1 MQHES
6 VAMNMSLAVLIV
18 DDSRTMTHMI
28 SDLVR
33 KVGFADV
40 DTALDGPT
48 ALDQL
53 RNKRYGLVLSDWE
66 MQPMSGEEFLKE
78 MRRDKA
84 IGNVPVILITGKAG
98 RGASW
103 LAGAS
108 AYLPKPFNEVDLQT
122 AIKRVLEPLLK

>member
-1 MQHES
+1 
-6 VAMNMSLAVLIV
+6 
-18 DDSRTMTHMI
+18 MI

-33 KVGFADV
+33 KVGFTDV
-40 DTALDGPT
+40 DTALDGPS

-53 RNKRYGLVLSDWE
+53 RKKQYGLVLSDWE
-66 MQPMSGEEFLKE
+66 MQPMGGEEFLKE
-78 MRRDKA
+78 MRQDKA

-108 AYLPKPFNEVDLQT
+108 AYLPKPFNESDLQT
-122 AIKRVLEPLLK
+122 AIKRVLEPLSK